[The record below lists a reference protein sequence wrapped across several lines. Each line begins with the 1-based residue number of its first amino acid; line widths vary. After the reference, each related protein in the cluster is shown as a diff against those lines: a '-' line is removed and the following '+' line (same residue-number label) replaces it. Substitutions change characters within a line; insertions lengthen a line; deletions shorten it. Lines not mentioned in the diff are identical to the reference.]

1 MSSIGRFSASAER
14 RSSNSFVHK
23 QFGIHTTE
31 STESAVVESKQ
42 RRQGVESNINHNRQ
56 QNAKEKL
63 PRDGPAE
70 KDGHGVEEKAFSKK
84 DSPVQSRQSLN
95 RGNHFHVC

>member
-14 RSSNSFVHK
+14 

-42 RRQGVESNINHNRQ
+42 KTLSGSSGESNS
-56 QNAKEKL
+56 
-63 PRDGPAE
+63 DGETAP
-70 KDGHGVEEKAFSKK
+70 
-84 DSPVQSRQSLN
+84 
-95 RGNHFHVC
+95 